1 MSLADIHGRL
11 ANTAL
16 LFIAILA
23 AWGLWRMI
31 RKQGVS
37 SSYWGALVIGEVLIL
52 LQGALGAYLWLV
64 GERPDRGIHILYG
77 IVSALVIPGV
87 YAFTKGNQ
95 DTPTSQDESVDQGER
110 QRLERRTM
118 MVYAFALLFL
128 FGILLR
134 SVGTA
139 ITGAG

>member
-64 GERPDRGIHILYG
+64 G
-77 IVSALVIPGV
+77 SA
-87 YAFTKGNQ
+87 
-95 DTPTSQDESVDQGER
+95 R
-110 QRLERRTM
+110 
-118 MVYAFALLFL
+118 
-128 FGILLR
+128 
-134 SVGTA
+134 
-139 ITGAG
+139 TGASTSSMGSYPPW

>member
-11 ANTAL
+11 ANTSL

-23 AWGLWRMI
+23 VWGLWRTI

-37 SSYWGALVIGEVLIL
+37 SSYWGALLIGEVLIL

-64 GERPDRGIHILYG
+64 GERPDRSIHILYG

-87 YAFTKGNQ
+87 WAFTKGK
-95 DTPTSQDESVDQGER
+95 QDEPASEELPEDQAER
-110 QRLERRTM
+110 ERLERRTM

-139 ITGAG
+139 LVVGG